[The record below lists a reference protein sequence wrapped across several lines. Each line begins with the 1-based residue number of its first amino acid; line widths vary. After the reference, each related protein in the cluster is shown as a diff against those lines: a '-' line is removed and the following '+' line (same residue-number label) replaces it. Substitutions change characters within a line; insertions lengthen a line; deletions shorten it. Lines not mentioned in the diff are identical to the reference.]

1 MSRTKKDAKMYAKLF
16 VEFFQDM
23 YNEDEEIQ
31 SKVQNMT
38 EEEALKFVKEHI
50 EFIVGTNG
58 PEYLF
63 TVEKEAC
70 KNLGIKI

>member
-1 MSRTKKDAKMYAKLF
+1 MSQIKKDARTYAKLF
-16 VEFFQDM
+16 VETFLDM
-23 YNEDEEIQ
+23 YDEDEEIQ
-31 SKVQNMT
+31 SKVQSMS
-38 EEEALKFVKEHI
+38 EEEALRFVKEHI

-70 KNLGIKI
+70 KNLGIEI